1 MIEFKGNKHKCNFHY
16 AAMLMMTS
24 HILKS
29 VDFTEIE
36 KSIYLESKSLSVLQ
50 IKTFICNA
58 LRDFIPFVQFKTR
71 LCKLYV
77 LVVRRTRFRVN
88 PHSIVVWTSTKSL
101 LEAGAKSEV

>member
-1 MIEFKGNKHKCNFHY
+1 
-16 AAMLMMTS
+16 MMTS

-29 VDFTEIE
+29 VDFTEIQ
-36 KSIYLESKSLSVLQ
+36 KSIYLESKALSFLQ

-77 LVVRRTRFRVN
+77 LVMPRTRFKVN
-88 PHSIVVWTSTKSL
+88 PHSIVAWMSKKSL